1 MKKLIFRF
9 LFYIAGLFVVT
20 LGIAACIKSGLGVS
34 PVTSIPRTIDLVA
47 GISTGYST
55 IVFYCLLVLVQ
66 IVLLRKKFELKN
78 LLQLPVA
85 IMFGYFTDFSIRLLS
100 ATNIVQGGWA
110 LQLAICV
117 IGILLV
123 AIGMFFYVPTDF
135 VPLPPDGTIKT
146 IAGLTKMK
154 FPNVKI
160 IYDVTS
166 VSISLILCI
175 LFMKPFEINKMSVGI
190 GTVLAAVFVGLI
202 LGFLN
207 KWLGKKRDSFI
218 KQ

>member
-1 MKKLIFRF
+1 MKKVVLRII
-9 LFYIAGLFVVT
+9 FYIVGLFIVT

-34 PVTSIPRTIDLVA
+34 PVTSIPRTISLVSS
-47 GISTGYST
+47 ITTGVAT
-55 IVFYCLLVLVQ
+55 ILFYALLVVIQ
-66 IVLLRKKFELKN
+66 ILLLRKNFKLKN

-85 IMFGYFTDFSIRLLS
+85 ILFGYFTDFSIWLLS
-100 ATNIVQGGWA
+100 ASNIVQGGMV
-110 LQLAICV
+110 LQFAVCI

-123 AIGMFFYVPTDF
+123 AIGMFFYVPTDI

-146 IAGLTKMK
+146 VAELTKMK

-166 VSISLILCI
+166 VSISLVVCI
-175 LFMKPFEINKMSVGI
+175 LFLKPFALENMSVGI

>member
-1 MKKLIFRF
+1 
-9 LFYIAGLFVVT
+9 
-20 LGIAACIKSGLGVS
+20 
-34 PVTSIPRTIDLVA
+34 
-47 GISTGYST
+47 
-55 IVFYCLLVLVQ
+55 
-66 IVLLRKKFELKN
+66 
-78 LLQLPVA
+78 
-85 IMFGYFTDFSIRLLS
+85 
-100 ATNIVQGGWA
+100 
-110 LQLAICV
+110 QLAICV